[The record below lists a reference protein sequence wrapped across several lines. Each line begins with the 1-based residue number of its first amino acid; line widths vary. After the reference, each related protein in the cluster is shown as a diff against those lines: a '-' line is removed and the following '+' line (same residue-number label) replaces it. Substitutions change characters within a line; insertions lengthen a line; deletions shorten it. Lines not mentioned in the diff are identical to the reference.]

1 MYAGEYSFFRD
12 GMRSIA
18 RLKLRTRFS
27 FALNPENVVE
37 VDVVKQVENDD
48 EDEDDDDNLEL

>member
-1 MYAGEYSFFRD
+1 MK
-12 GMRSIA
+12 SIA

-27 FALNPENVVE
+27 FALHPENVVE

>member
-1 MYAGEYSFFRD
+1 MK
-12 GMRSIA
+12 SIA